1 MNLGNVRP
9 EKVKRIAREL
19 YEKHPSMFTTDFEQN
34 KKILAP
40 IMSTPSKSMRNMIVG
55 YVTRLVIMN
64 LPEEEPEAAVVAE
77 GQAEAEAS

>member
-1 MNLGNVRP
+1 MGNVRP

-34 KKILAP
+34 KKILEP
-40 IMSTPSKSMRNMIVG
+40 IMSTSSKSLRNMIVG

-64 LPEEEPEAAVVAE
+64 LPEEEPETEVAVEAE
-77 GQAEAEAS
+77 GAAAAEAS